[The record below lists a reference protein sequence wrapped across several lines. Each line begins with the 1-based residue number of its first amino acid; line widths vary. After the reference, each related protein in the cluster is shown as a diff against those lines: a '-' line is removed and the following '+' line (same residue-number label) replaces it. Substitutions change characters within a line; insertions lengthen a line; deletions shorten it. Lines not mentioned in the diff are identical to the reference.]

1 MMDRTGL
8 VLWLDSKEWFD
19 TTAQAVQQTVGRV
32 FDSLGPAGRQVKNVL
47 HGTWLGHPLHPVLT
61 DIPLG
66 AWTATVVLDAV
77 AEQTRSAGIARA
89 SDIAL
94 ELGLVGAVGA
104 AVTGAADWKDTDAR
118 PRRLG
123 LAHAVLNV
131 GATLLFGG
139 SLICRATGNRTAGRA
154 LAATGYLVAAAAAY
168 LGGELVYQEQVGVNH
183 SAGLELPEHFT
194 AVLADAELAEGRLMR
209 ARYKDT
215 PIMLVRQGNRI
226 CALIERCAHLGG
238 PLADG
243 KLEND
248 AVTCPWHGS
257 RFDLASGAVIDGPSA
272 FPQPRLEARTRD
284 GQIEVRAS
292 RAERSAH

>member
-1 MMDRTGL
+1 MDRTGI
-8 VLWLDSKEWFD
+8 VPWLDSNEWLD

-32 FDSLGPAGRQVKNVL
+32 FDALGPAGRQVKNVL
-47 HGTWLGHPLHPVLT
+47 HGTWLGHPLHPALT

-66 AWTATVVLDAV
+66 AWTATVMLDAV
-77 AEQTRSAGIARA
+77 AERTGNAGIARA
-89 SDIAL
+89 SDAAL

-118 PRRLG
+118 PRRVG
-123 LAHAVLNV
+123 LPHAALNV

-139 SLICRATGNRTAGRA
+139 SLICRAVGNRAAGRA

-168 LGGELVYQEQVGVNH
+168 LGGELVYQEQIGVNH

-194 AVLADAELAEGRLMR
+194 AVLADADLAEGRLMR
-209 ARYKDT
+209 AHYKDT
-215 PIMLVRQGNRI
+215 PILLARQGGRN
-226 CALIERCAHLGG
+226 CALVERCAHLGG

-243 KLEND
+243 KIEGET
-248 AVTCPWHGS
+248 VSCPWHGS
-257 RFDLASGAVIDGPSA
+257 RFDLSSGAVIDGPSA
-272 FPQPRLEARTRD
+272 FPQPCLEARTRA

-292 RAERSAH
+292 QAG

>member
-8 VLWLDSKEWFD
+8 VLWLDSKEWLD
-19 TTAQAVQQTVGRV
+19 TTAQGVQQAVGRV
-32 FDSLGPAGRQVKNVL
+32 FDSLGPASRQVKNVL

-66 AWTATVVLDAV
+66 AWTATVVLDVV
-77 AEQTRSAGIARA
+77 AGQTRSAGIARA
-89 SDIAL
+89 SDVAL

-123 LAHAVLNV
+123 LAHAALNV
-131 GATLLFGG
+131 VATLLFGG
-139 SLICRATGNRTAGRA
+139 SLICRATGNRTAGRT

-168 LGGELVYQEQVGVNH
+168 LGGELVYQEQIGVNH

-194 AVLADAELAEGRLMR
+194 PLVAEAELAEGRLTR
-209 ARYKDT
+209 ARYRDT

-226 CALIERCAHLGG
+226 CALVERCAHLGG
-238 PLADG
+238 PLGDG

-248 AVTCPWHGS
+248 TVACPWHGS
-257 RFDLASGAVIDGPSA
+257 RFDLSSGAVLDGPAA
-272 FPQPRLEARTRD
+272 FPQPRLETRTRD

-292 RAERSAH
+292 RAERSSR